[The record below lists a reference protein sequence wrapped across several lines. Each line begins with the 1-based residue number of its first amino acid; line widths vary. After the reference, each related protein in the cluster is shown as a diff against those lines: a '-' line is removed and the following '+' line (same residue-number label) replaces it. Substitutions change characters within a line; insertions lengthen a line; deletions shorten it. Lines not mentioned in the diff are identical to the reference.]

1 MSFAVVTSKN
11 KHCGYKSVYFSGL
24 FTWLQ
29 VAASGLVWL
38 RSTCLLILEQ
48 PLLGTCYSWR
58 RGKRVLAETQWPK
71 LLLEWAIRCIHTRAA
86 GQCYSCKVNISGM
99 DSHSLGDNESHTAL
113 SRDVKLRKGGANA
126 QEQSHHR
133 HTERDTASA
142 SNSTWSLVSTQQ
154 VLAIIILANREHQT
168 LPAFSLF
175 FLFFFTPP
183 PPLHRISF
191 SISCLSPSS
200 PPTLF
205 TLATHSPLFPD
216 FCSLLFKI
224 HLSSSTSLHLSS
236 THLWAFCSW
245 PSCF

>member
-133 HTERDTASA
+133 HTERDTAGA

-154 VLAIIILANREHQT
+154 VLAIIILAIE
-168 LPAFSLF
+168 
-175 FLFFFTPP
+175 
-183 PPLHRISF
+183 
-191 SISCLSPSS
+191 SIKPCLLS
-200 PPTLF
+200 
-205 TLATHSPLFPD
+205 
-216 FCSLLFKI
+216 
-224 HLSSSTSLHLSS
+224 LSSSFSSLLRPLLSTAYPFLSLASSILTSYSVH
-236 THLWAFCSW
+236 FGYPQPFISW
-245 PSCF
+245 LLFSPF